1 MSDLTSSDQ
10 DRRDG
15 TMPDDSVISQV
26 QAIIA
31 QSTHAHYTN
40 RPDLVLKELER
51 ICPGAVQSMLDKT
64 IAAASRDEE
73 ARFHFGKIQAYIA
86 LFLQTVGGVASI
98 ALAFYCVAQ
107 GEVFSG
113 IIASAIFYAIT
124 QGGMSGFSAIIQSI
138 GVWMGSK
145 KNGKE

>member
-1 MSDLTSSDQ
+1 M
-10 DRRDG
+10 
-15 TMPDDSVISQV
+15 
-26 QAIIA
+26 
-31 QSTHAHYTN
+31 
-40 RPDLVLKELER
+40 
-51 ICPGAVQSMLDKT
+51 
-64 IAAASRDEE
+64 
-73 ARFHFGKIQAYIA
+73 
-86 LFLQTVGGVASI
+86 ASI

>member
-40 RPDLVLKELER
+40 RPDLER

>member
-73 ARFHFGKIQAYIA
+73 ARFHFA

-107 GEVFSG
+107 DEVFSG
-113 IIASAIFYAIT
+113 IIASAIFLCHYPGWNERF
-124 QGGMSGFSAIIQSI
+124 QRHYPEYRRVDGQ
-138 GVWMGSK
+138 
-145 KNGKE
+145 